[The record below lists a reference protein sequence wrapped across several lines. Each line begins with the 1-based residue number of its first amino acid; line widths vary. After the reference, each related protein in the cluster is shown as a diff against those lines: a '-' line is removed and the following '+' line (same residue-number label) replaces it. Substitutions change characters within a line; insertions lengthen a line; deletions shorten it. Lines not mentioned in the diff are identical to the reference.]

1 MTPGVKVSGSNVF
14 FVFLREC
21 LARMRKKKKKN
32 GVAGIWSQCGLGK
45 AMDGDT
51 VYEAALQAWP
61 PWRTDTLQNR
71 KVAASAGVSAR

>member
-1 MTPGVKVSGSNVF
+1 
-14 FVFLREC
+14 
-21 LARMRKKKKKN
+21 
-32 GVAGIWSQCGLGK
+32 
-45 AMDGDT
+45 MDGDT